1 MREAVLALLSAAG
14 AGAVPRQLQD
24 VGACNGM
31 MLEMNPIAA
40 SCCGSNM
47 VRTKRLFLFAVGL
60 RA

>member
-47 VRTKRLFLFAVGL
+47 VRAETLSLRRWL